1 MRLTALV
8 VAAAIAGILLFL
20 LATASANT
28 PLFARNYT
36 LLLGLNGIIAVGLA
50 SLVFVQL
57 RGLWREYRARRF
69 GSRLKLRLMA
79 IFAAMAVVPGV
90 LVYAVSLQFAVKSI
104 ESWFNVRVDAAL
116 ESGLQLGRTSLDILL
131 TELAAKAD
139 QITLELEVAPQIRSP
154 QLNQLRERSSVESAT
169 VFSPAGKVIATADT
183 QIDTLMPEQP
193 TSAQLRQARQTHG
206 YRAVEGNVSDG
217 LVLRVIVPIPPHRLG
232 EPQLLQLTQSVPR
245 SFSMHAASVEAVHRD
260 YQELSLARNGLK
272 RIYTITLTLTLLLA
286 LFAAVAVAFVL
297 TQRLAAPL
305 FILAEGTQAVAAGDF
320 SPRQALPA
328 RDELGVLTQSFNQMT
343 RQLEDARAQADSN
356 RAAVERNRAYLE
368 GVLANLSAGVLAFS
382 PDGHLRAAN
391 HGAMTILNDQL
402 DGYERVR
409 LNDWEGHTIF
419 RDALLEGFEA
429 PEADWNRQI
438 EFSNPDGSAQTL
450 LLHGTRLPDDTGGG
464 WVVVFD
470 DITHLI
476 AAQRTAAWAEVARR
490 LAHEIK
496 NPLTPIQLS
505 AERLQFKLA
514 DKLDKEGREMLERST
529 TTIVNQVEAMKN
541 LVNAFRDYAR
551 MPTPVMAPLELNALV
566 REVLVLYEGSPIMI
580 HAELATELPPVMG
593 DATQIRQVIHNLL
606 QNAEDSLA
614 DRDDAEIQ
622 LLTRSD
628 ARRVDLIL
636 RDNGPGFPPEILSR
650 AFEPYVT
657 TKARGTGLG
666 LAIVKKIIDEHEG
679 EIRLANREAGGAEIR
694 IRLRSAPHSESSA
707 HG

>member
-1 MRLTALV
+1 
-8 VAAAIAGILLFL
+8 
-20 LATASANT
+20 
-28 PLFARNYT
+28 
-36 LLLGLNGIIAVGLA
+36 
-50 SLVFVQL
+50 L

-154 QLNQLRERSSVESAT
+154 QLNQLRERNSVESAT
-169 VFSPAGKVIATADT
+169 VFSPAGNVVATADT
-183 QIDTLMPEQP
+183 QIDALMPEQP

-206 YRAVEGNVSDG
+206 YRAVEGNASDG

-260 YQELSLARNGLK
+260 YQELSLARDGLK
-272 RIYTITLTLTLLLA
+272 RIYTLTLTLTLLLA

-391 HGAMTILNDQL
+391 HGAMTILNDPL

-419 RDALLEGFEA
+419 RDALLKGFEA

-566 REVLVLYEGSPIMI
+566 REVLVLYEGSPVMI
-580 HAELATELPPVMG
+580 HAELGTELPPVMG

>member
-1 MRLTALV
+1 MRSTVLV
-8 VAAAIAGILLFL
+8 VAAAISGILLFL

-36 LLLGLNGIIAVGLA
+36 LLLALNGAIALGLA

-57 RGLWREYRARRF
+57 RSLWREYRERRF

-79 IFAAMAVVPGV
+79 IFAAMAVVPGA

-116 ESGLQLGRTSLDILL
+116 ESGLQLGRTTLDILL
-131 TELAAKAD
+131 DQLAAKAD
-139 QITLELEVAPQIRSP
+139 QMALELEVAPQIRSP
-154 QLNQLRERSSVESAT
+154 LLNRLRERNAVESAT
-169 VFSPAGKVIATADT
+169 VFSPVGQIVATADT
-183 QIDTLMPEQP
+183 QLDTLLPEQP
-193 TSAQLRQARQTHG
+193 SVAQLRQGRQG
-206 YRAVEGNVSDG
+206 YRATESHAGAG
-217 LVLRVIVPIPPHRLG
+217 LILRVIVPIPPRHLS
-232 EPQLLQLTQSVPR
+232 EPQLLQVTQAVPR
-245 SFSMHAASVEAVHRD
+245 SFSMHAESVETVHRD

-272 RIYTITLTLTLLLA
+272 RIYTLTLTLTLLLA

-297 TQRLAAPL
+297 TRRLAAPL

-343 RQLEDARAQADSN
+343 RQLEDAREQAENN

-368 GVLANLSAGVLAFS
+368 SVLANLSAGVLAFS

-391 HGAMTILNDQL
+391 HGAMTILNDEL
-402 DGYERVR
+402 HDYERTR
-409 LNDWEGHTIF
+409 IDDWQAHAAF
-419 RDALLEGFEA
+419 RDAVVEGFHA

-450 LLHGTRLPDDTGGG
+450 LLHGTRLPDSTGGG

-476 AAQRTAAWAEVARR
+476 VAQRTAAWAEVARR

-514 DKLDKEGREMLERST
+514 DRLDPEGRVMLERAT

-551 MPTPVMAPLELNALV
+551 LPSPTMAPVDINALV
-566 REVLVLYEGSPIMI
+566 REVLVLYEGSRVMI
-580 HAELATELPPVMG
+580 HAELAADASPVLG
-593 DATQIRQVIHNLL
+593 DATQLRQVIHNLL
-606 QNAEDSLA
+606 QNAEDALA
-614 DRDDAEIQ
+614 DEAHPQIT
-622 LLTRSD
+622 LLTRTD

-636 RDNGPGFPPEILSR
+636 RDNGSGFPPEILTR

-666 LAIVKKIIDEHEG
+666 LAIVKKIIDEHGG
-679 EIRLANREAGGAEIR
+679 EIRVANRETGGAEIR
-694 IRLRSAPHSESSA
+694 IRLRCAPHQESPA